1 VEETDPKWKKVNMSE
16 IIEVRDGTHDSPKQ
30 TENGFYL
37 ITSRHLK
44 EEGIDYANAYKISE
58 QDYNQINKRSKVDKN
73 DLLFSMIGTLG
84 LIHYVDEE
92 PSYAIKNI
100 GLFKSS
106 NKPEFSKYL
115 YLLLKSPIGK
125 DFIFENADGS
135 TQEYIALGNLRSF
148 LFEYPGDLIIKKFD
162 VIIEPYFNKICRN
175 KRQIRTLTRLRN
187 TLLPKLMSGEVMV
200 TKEEMV

>member
-1 VEETDPKWKKVNMSE
+1 MFVEEADPGWKQVNISE

-30 TENGFYL
+30 TENGFHL

-44 EEGIDYANAYKISE
+44 KEGIDYPNAYKISE
-58 QDYNQINKRSKVDKN
+58 EDYNQINRRSKVDKN

-92 PSYAIKNI
+92 PSFAIKNI

-106 NKPEFSKYL
+106 KKPEFAKYL

-135 TQEYIALGNLRSF
+135 TQEYIALGSLRSF
-148 LFEYPGDLIIKKFD
+148 TFAYPGDLNIKKFD
-162 VIIEPYFNKICRN
+162 EIIKPYFDKIFRN
-175 KRQIRTLTRLRN
+175 KLQIRTLTRLRD
-187 TLLPKLMSGEVMV
+187 TLLPKLMSGEVRV
-200 TKEEMV
+200 NA